1 MKRRNCGKNASVD
14 TEAFSARTQ
23 MKHRNS
29 LVSKL
34 ITIVLGLMLCA
45 YIGYQAYRAL
55 YKPVE
60 TVSAVYVE
68 VDNFIRVNGC
78 VVRNEKI
85 LIKNYDSG
93 VLEAVADEGE
103 RVKNGDQVVLV
114 HASEGSAEKKRE
126 AEEIEK
132 EIEQMT
138 TLYAQSNE
146 NFDIERANQ
155 QIVDSAI
162 SLVELQHGKSL
173 EELDER
179 IEELKFGTLVREYIY
194 RDKDGLLRVIEE
206 LKEERDEASSEIV
219 IKNRIYASDTGYFS
233 RKTDGYESVLNYNE
247 LMNMTPADF
256 EKARNQHA
264 DSPENAI
271 GKIVSDS
278 KWYFAAVLSE
288 EDIKALKQDS
298 KLLDEEGKTVTL
310 KFDDKK
316 LPDVSAKIIKKAKAE
331 NGKVLLVME
340 CATNIADFTKVRDV
354 EADIV
359 VETYSGLRVPQKSL
373 RVNEGNEGVYCLIDS
388 QVKFKRIEKLFEKE
402 GYAIVKY
409 DTSDTKSLLLYDEIV
424 VSGKELTNKKIVK

>member
-1 MKRRNCGKNASVD
+1 
-14 TEAFSARTQ
+14 
-23 MKHRNS
+23 
-29 LVSKL
+29 
-34 ITIVLGLMLCA
+34 
-45 YIGYQAYRAL
+45 
-55 YKPVE
+55 
-60 TVSAVYVE
+60 
-68 VDNFIRVNGC
+68 
-78 VVRNEKI
+78 
-85 LIKNYDSG
+85 
-93 VLEAVADEGE
+93 
-103 RVKNGDQVVLV
+103 
-114 HASEGSAEKKRE
+114 
-126 AEEIEK
+126 
-132 EIEQMT
+132 
-138 TLYAQSNE
+138 
-146 NFDIERANQ
+146 
-155 QIVDSAI
+155 
-162 SLVELQHGKSL
+162 
-173 EELDER
+173 
-179 IEELKFGTLVREYIY
+179 
-194 RDKDGLLRVIEE
+194 
-206 LKEERDEASSEIV
+206 
-219 IKNRIYASDTGYFS
+219 
-233 RKTDGYESVLNYNE
+233 
-247 LMNMTPADF
+247 MTPADF

-316 LPDVSAKIIKKAKAE
+316 LPDVSAKIIKKTKAE